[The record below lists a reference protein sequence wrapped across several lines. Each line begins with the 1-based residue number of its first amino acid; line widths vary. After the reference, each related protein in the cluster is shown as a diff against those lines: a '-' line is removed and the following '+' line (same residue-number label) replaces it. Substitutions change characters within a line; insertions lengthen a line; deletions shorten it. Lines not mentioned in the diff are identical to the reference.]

1 MTETKLRSEQKVA
14 RVLHVKPRWVRRMI
28 DAHDV
33 EFTRVHRRRY
43 VDADAVELLK
53 SKRGKAE

>member
-1 MTETKLRSEQKVA
+1 MAETMLQSERKVA
-14 RVLHVKPRWVRRMI
+14 RMLHVKPRWVRRMI
-28 DAHDV
+28 DMHDV

-43 VDADAVELLK
+43 VAADAVELLK